1 MSSGWVIMLEAVLH
15 VRKLGNDGF
24 YKSRQKKVQNM
35 WQWWG
40 LLISMLWSRQSSLSG
55 HWVGFTIECSRKWTP
70 YWRGSCAIIQI
81 PAGMSRAGVRGG
93 LFIFVQVALSMCIMQ
108 ANEKILFALRS
119 RFLVSAYSFIF
130 LTKSKRYFILF
141 PMYNLQIV
149 GLSCWYAIWSSPFFD
164 LLNSHFSSFIR
175 IALQKIIQPCR

>member
-1 MSSGWVIMLEAVLH
+1 MSEN
-15 VRKLGNDGF
+15 LGMMGPTSLDRR
-24 YKSRQKKVQNM
+24 KSRTCGSGGGCLSVCC
-35 WQWWG
+35 G
-40 LLISMLWSRQSSLSG
+40 VGSRHCQDTEL
-55 HWVGFTIECSRKWTP
+55 GFTVECSRKWTP

-81 PAGMSRAGVRGG
+81 PAGMSRAGVCGG
-93 LFIFVQVALSMCIMQ
+93 LFIFVQVALSTCIMQ
-108 ANEKILFALRS
+108 ANEKTLFALRS